1 MAAVKSTREWGES
14 GREATATLTIAQI
27 HKYTIKQI
35 QMKDKYNHYPVSSK
49 TSNPS
54 IREHVQPTWN
64 KTQEDDD
71 ICQNPNVN
79 LRCVNGPFLS
89 AGRKV
94 LQVSL

>member
-1 MAAVKSTREWGES
+1 
-14 GREATATLTIAQI
+14 
-27 HKYTIKQI
+27 
-35 QMKDKYNHYPVSSK
+35 MKDKYNHYPVSSK

-71 ICQNPNVN
+71 ICEILNVD
-79 LRCVNGPFLS
+79 LRWVNGPFLR
-89 AGRKV
+89 AGRNV